1 VQAALLALSCQRP
14 PVAAFR
20 KELAPYEIRKGT
32 IRFPLSEPVPLKLVE
47 RTAKFRAKEAAV
59 RDQAT
64 A

>member
-1 VQAALLALSCQRP
+1 VQAALLAHPATGRL
-14 PVAAFR
+14 VAAFR